1 MLVGTGRRLIRVPF
15 FFFQR
20 KIWKALFVGV
30 LQKAEGSKKK
40 H

>member
-1 MLVGTGRRLIRVPF
+1 MLVGTGRRLIRVP